1 MTRTIISISDEDK
14 AWLDHYSRR
23 HHQSLAE
30 TVRQAVGHFRSRM
43 HRPVEDSVLE
53 ETAGIWRH
61 KAIDGL
67 TYTESLR
74 GEWEN
79 RDG

>member
-23 HHQSLAE
+23 HRQSLAA
-30 TVRQAVGHFRSRM
+30 TVRQAVELFRSRM
-43 HRPVEDSVLE
+43 SGPVEDSVLD

-61 KAIDGL
+61 KAVDGL
-67 TYTESLR
+67 VYTEGLR
-74 GEWEN
+74 GEWES
-79 RDG
+79 REG